1 MTLHTGRLTTLLC
14 AALIFISLSSC
25 SDKVESLASPEGMG
39 KVTAYLHS
47 DIVVKSPAA
56 ASEGVD
62 DYNFRFVGVDSYGT
76 SEYYRFGSV
85 TWPMDWYFGIYRLQA
100 ESCTREQAETGY
112 GKLRYEGISEPFSVI
127 NGQTATASVICRVAN
142 FRVNVYFDDSM
153 YEAFDA
159 FQFDVQSVL
168 APPAVEEGE
177 ESEEETETFVPQL
190 YRRLIFDP
198 IEQTGYYNLQSEP
211 MHLHYKLLVKHPGAE
226 VFVESGVEGYF
237 VDKGEAGPSIV
248 EAGDMITFR
257 VRYDGEVVPSDGVKF
272 IVAGTKTTMGS
283 SLVLPDY
290 NVDNNITEDE

>member
-1 MTLHTGRLTTLLC
+1 MLFC
-14 AALIFISLSSC
+14 AAFMLIFVSC
-25 SDKVESLASPEGMG
+25 EDNHQSQVLPEGMG
-39 KVTAYLHS
+39 LVNCTLNAE
-47 DIVVKSPAA
+47 IEVKSEEDPL
-56 ASEGVD
+56 EKYKDYNIQFMGVD
-62 DYNFRFVGVDSYGT
+62 GYADSEVMRVGDVK
-76 SEYYRFGSV
+76 
-85 TWPMDWYFGIYRLQA
+85 WPMPWYFGIYQLRA
-100 ESCTREQAETGY
+100 ESCTRTEAEQGY
-112 GKLRYEGISEPFSVI
+112 GKLRYEGLSEAFSVI

-159 FQFDVQSVL
+159 FQLEVVSES
-168 APPAVEEGE
+168 APPVAD
-177 ESEEETETFVPQL
+177 ESEEESEDFVPQL

-198 IEQTGYYNLQSEP
+198 IEQSGYYNLQFEP
-211 MHLHYKLLVKHPGAE
+211 MLLKYKLLVKNEGAE
-226 VFVESGVEGYF
+226 DFVESGVEGYF

-248 EAGDMITFR
+248 EAGDIITFR

>member
-25 SDKVESLASPEGMG
+25 SDKVESSASPEGMG

-47 DIVVKSPAA
+47 DIVVKSPEAI
-56 ASEGVD
+56 SEGVD
-62 DYNFRFVGVDSYGT
+62 DYNFRFVGVDSYGS
-76 SEYYRFGSV
+76 SEYYRFGDV
-85 TWPMDWYFGIYRLQA
+85 EWPMNWYLGIYRLQA
-100 ESCTREQAETGY
+100 ESCTRTEAEAGY
-112 GKLRYEGISEPFSVI
+112 GKLRYEGISEVFSVI
-127 NGQTATASVICRVAN
+127 NGQTATASVICGVAN

-159 FQFDVQSVL
+159 FQLEVVSES
-168 APPAVEEGE
+168 APPVAD
-177 ESEEETETFVPQL
+177 ESEEESEDFVPQL

-198 IEQTGYYNLQSEP
+198 IEQSGYYNLQFEP
-211 MHLHYKLLVKHPGAE
+211 MLLKYKLLVKNEGAE
-226 VFVESGVEGYF
+226 DFVESGVEGYF

-248 EAGDMITFR
+248 EAGDIITFR